1 MSRYIPTAISAG
13 VTFDVELECPSYS
26 APAWSAAL
34 YLRGASAITLAALDN
49 AASSHRFYA
58 GATETGGWKPGVYT
72 YAVRISN
79 DEQVV
84 EIETGTVQILS
95 DIASL
100 PVDHDARSQ
109 NRKILD
115 AITAVLERRATQDQE
130 KYRINNRELWRTPI
144 PELLTLKKHY
154 AALVAAEEARNRGRS
169 QWGPAVKV
177 RL

>member
-1 MSRYIPTAISAG
+1 MSRYIPTAIRAG
-13 VTFDVELECPSYS
+13 VTFDVEFECPSYS
-26 APAWSAAL
+26 APTWSATL
-34 YLRGASAITLAALDN
+34 YLRGASAITLKAQADSLRRFSADAA
-49 AASSHRFYA
+49 
-58 GATETGGWKPGVYT
+58 ETANWKPGIYT
-72 YAVRISN
+72 YAIRLS
-79 DEQVV
+79 DEGQVV
-84 EIETGTVQILS
+84 EIETGTVQILP
-95 DIASL
+95 DIAGL
-100 PVDHDARSQ
+100 DADHDARSQ

-144 PELLTLKKHY
+144 PELLALKNHY

>member
-1 MSRYIPTAISAG
+1 MSRYIPTVIKAG
-13 VTFDVELECPSYS
+13 VTFDAEFECPSYS
-26 APAWSAAL
+26 APTWSATL
-34 YLRGASAITLAALDN
+34 YLRGGSAITLAALDN
-49 AASSHRFYA
+49 TAPLHRFFA
-58 GATETGGWKPGVYT
+58 SATETGNWKPGVYT
-72 YAVRISN
+72 YAVRVLK

-84 EIETGTVQILS
+84 EIETGTVQILP
-95 DIASL
+95 DIAGL

-144 PELLTLKKHY
+144 PELLTLKNHY
-154 AALVAAEEARNRGRS
+154 ASLVAAEEARNKGRS